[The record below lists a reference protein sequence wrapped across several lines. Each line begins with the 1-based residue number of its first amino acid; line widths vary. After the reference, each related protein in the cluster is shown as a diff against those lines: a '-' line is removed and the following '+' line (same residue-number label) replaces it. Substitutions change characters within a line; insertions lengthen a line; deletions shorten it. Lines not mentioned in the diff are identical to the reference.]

1 MIARDIMV
9 LQVHTV
15 SPECTIGEVLRRFA
29 ELGCQAFPVLDEEK
43 TLLGTLNF
51 WQILEQAIPAY
62 IIKGDM
68 PDIRFAPD
76 LAQFHEHLEELKL
89 KPVIQVMNP
98 HPPTVH
104 PDDSVLACA
113 ALIMKTPKTVYLLP
127 VVEGDRRLVGIISAW
142 DIIKEIAG

>member
-9 LQVHTV
+9 LQVHTI
-15 SPECTIGEVLRRFA
+15 SPEYTIGAALRRFA
-29 ELGCQAFPVLDEEK
+29 DLDCHAFPVLDDEK

-62 IIKGDM
+62 IINGDM

-76 LAQFHEHLEELKL
+76 LAQFHERLEDLKP
-89 KPVIQVMNP
+89 KPVIQVMDP
-98 HPPTVH
+98 HPPTVS

-113 ALIMKTPKTVYLLP
+113 ALIMKTPKTAYLLP
-127 VVEGDRRLVGIISAW
+127 VVEGNRRLVGIISAW
-142 DIIKEIAG
+142 DIIKEIAR